1 MENVRKRLIVALD
14 YPSWEETE
22 KLVLKLPEVKF
33 FKVGLELY
41 VASQGQAVSKLREL
55 GKEVFLDLKFHDIP
69 NTVAKACRQAAGQG
83 AAILDVHAVGGRA
96 MMYQSAR
103 AVQEYSLTQDLKKPL
118 LIAIT
123 ILTSMGEE
131 DLLEVGMKDVG
142 ISVVRLA
149 RLAREADLDGV
160 VASAREIAL
169 IREACGPDFKIICP
183 GIRPLWSATGDQKRI
198 VTPGEAV
205 RLGADYLVVG
215 RPITQAPDPREAA
228 LKVLMEMKEA
238 LA

>member
-1 MENVRKRLIVALD
+1 
-14 YPSWEETE
+14 
-22 KLVLKLPEVKF
+22 
-33 FKVGLELY
+33 
-41 VASQGQAVSKLREL
+41 
-55 GKEVFLDLKFHDIP
+55 
-69 NTVAKACRQAAGQG
+69 
-83 AAILDVHAVGGRA
+83 